1 MQIKHY
7 IWKPYY
13 EKNWGNY

>member
-7 IWKPYY
+7 IWKP
-13 EKNWGNY
+13 

>member
-7 IWKPYY
+7 IWEP
-13 EKNWGNY
+13 

>member
-7 IWKPYY
+7 IWDP
-13 EKNWGNY
+13 

>member
-13 EKNWGNY
+13 EKN